1 MRFHTVV
8 RTVAELR
15 EAIDGVDPNALIV
28 WEYVKDSTLGQR
40 EGVVEARP
48 SVVYIHVHAPT
59 TRMWQAW

>member
-8 RTVAELR
+8 RTVGELH

-28 WEYVKDSTLGQR
+28 WEHVTDSTLDQR

-48 SVVYIHVHAPT
+48 SVVYIRVHAPT
-59 TRMWQAW
+59 TSMWQEW

>member
-28 WEYVKDSTLGQR
+28 WEHVNDSTVDQR

-48 SVVYIHVHAPT
+48 SVVYIGVHVPGGSL
-59 TRMWQAW
+59 WGEW

>member
-8 RTVAELR
+8 RTVGELR

-28 WEYVKDSTLGQR
+28 WEHVADATLDQR

-48 SVVYIHVHAPT
+48 SVVYIRVHAPT
-59 TRMWQAW
+59 TGMWQEW

>member
-8 RTVAELR
+8 RTVGELR

-28 WEYVKDSTLGQR
+28 WEHVNDTGLDQR

-48 SVVYIHVHAPT
+48 SVVYIRVHAPGGS
-59 TRMWQAW
+59 MWGEW

>member
-28 WEYVKDSTLGQR
+28 WEHVKDATLDQR

-48 SVVYIHVHAPT
+48 SVLYIRVHTPT
-59 TRMWQAW
+59 TSMSGEW